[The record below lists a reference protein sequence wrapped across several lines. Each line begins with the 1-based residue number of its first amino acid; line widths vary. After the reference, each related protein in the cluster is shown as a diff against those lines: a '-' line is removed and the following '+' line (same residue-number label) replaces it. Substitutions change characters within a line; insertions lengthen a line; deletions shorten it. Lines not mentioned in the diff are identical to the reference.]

1 MAATRLQAARALA
14 ARFSVKFNRF
24 PGPDIRTGEMT
35 INVETAR
42 TMDSAV
48 GRLRGYRGPV
58 YIACANDRD
67 IPLAREYAEGKTV
80 GVMDSSGTI
89 LKPSTRG
96 RWP

>member
-1 MAATRLQAARALA
+1 MANRIQVARALA
-14 ARFSVKFNRF
+14 ERFGVRYNRRA
-24 PGPDIRTGEMT
+24 GPDIRTEELT

-42 TMDSAV
+42 TMDTAV

-80 GVMDSSGTI
+80 GVMNSTGEI
-89 LKPSTRG
+89 LKPSTRN

>member
-1 MAATRLQAARALA
+1 MANRVQVARGLA
-14 ARFSVKFNRF
+14 ARFGVKYNRLA
-24 PGPDIRTGEMT
+24 GPDIRTEDLT

-42 TMDSAV
+42 TMDRAV

-67 IPLAREYAEGKTV
+67 IPLAREYVEGKTV
-80 GVMDSSGTI
+80 GVMDGAGTI
-89 LKPSTRG
+89 VKPSTRG

>member
-1 MAATRLQAARALA
+1 MATRVQVARALA
-14 ARFSVKFNRF
+14 ARLGVKYNRF
-24 PGPDIRTGEMT
+24 RGPDIRTGELT

-42 TMDSAV
+42 TMDTAA

-67 IPLAREYAEGKTV
+67 IPLAREYTEGKTV
-80 GVMDSSGTI
+80 GVMDSSGQI